1 MNLKD
6 IAVKTGP
13 NPGGVVRLWL
23 IPWQDV
29 LAVPNPDPATGIIS
43 ANISLKE
50 DKRWYKFSF
59 SPSRCKLSN
68 PSAGQDGSAWYD
80 TVLDVG
86 IPGSDQA
93 NLAVFEQM
101 INGLFL
107 ALLDHANGAIKMA
120 GSISAPLLCRQ
131 VSHEG
136 GAENQDFAGTTFQF
150 RSRGFMSRQYTGL
163 IKDVLTAWRVLA
175 SSVYCITSNGA
186 NTGQKA
192 WTTLEEYNED
202 TGVTTGNTKPNDPAD
217 PDYVASVTD
226 TTACPLTYAWRVRDS
241 SAFCVKT

>member
-6 IAVKTGP
+6 IEFKTGP

-29 LAVPNPDPATGIIS
+29 LSVPDPDPATGIIS

-50 DKRWYKFSF
+50 GKRFYKFSF

-68 PSAGQDGSAWYD
+68 PSAGQDGSAWYE

-86 IPGSDQA
+86 IPGNDQG
-93 NLAVFEQM
+93 NLVIFERM

-107 ALLDHANGAIKMA
+107 ALLDHADGSIKMA
-120 GSISAPLLCRQ
+120 GSISSPLLCRQ

-136 GAENQDFAGTTFQF
+136 GAENQDFLGTTFQF
-150 RSRGFMSRQYTGL
+150 RSRGFLSRQYKGL
-163 IKDVLTAWRVLA
+163 IKDVLLVWRVL
-175 SSVYCITSNGA
+175 SSSAYCITSNGA

-192 WTTLEEYNED
+192 WSTLEEYNED
-202 TGVTTGNTKPNDPAD
+202 TGQATGNTKANAPGD
-217 PDYVASVTD
+217 PDYLPPVTD
-226 TTACPLTYAWRVRDS
+226 TNACPLSFAWRVDPTS
-241 SAFCVKT
+241 QYCVQE